1 VFRAL
6 FEDRV
11 VELPADAARYPHQP
25 GLVSARQALRA
36 AFGSRASERQ
46 HKSGAIA
53 GYRTQDG
60 QLGGTA
66 SEVIEDRSDS

>member
-1 VFRAL
+1 M
-6 FEDRV
+6 
-11 VELPADAARYPHQP
+11 VEIPADAARYPHQP
-25 GLVSARQALRA
+25 GLVSTRQALRA
-36 AFGSRASERQ
+36 AFGYGARERQ

-66 SEVIEDRSDS
+66 SEVIEDRPDS

>member
-1 VFRAL
+1 MFRAL
-6 FEDRV
+6 YEDRV
-11 VELPADAARYPHQP
+11 VEVPADAACYPHEP
-25 GLVSARQALRA
+25 GLVSARQALRT
-36 AFGSRASERQ
+36 AFGSGARERQ

>member
-1 VFRAL
+1 MFRAL

-11 VELPADAARYPHQP
+11 VEVPAEAARYPHQP

-36 AFGSRASERQ
+36 AFGSGARERQ

-53 GYRTQDG
+53 GYGSKDG